1 MDVTHNYGAAFYSCA
16 AGMGVGAIC
25 LAMVGPAKSC
35 TCQRQSKER
44 EEEAKMSEDNEQL
57 DFLEVDFTQ
66 GNSPARQIVDPE
78 EASVI

>member
-1 MDVTHNYGAAFYSCA
+1 
-16 AGMGVGAIC
+16 MGVGAIC
-25 LAMVGPAKSC
+25 LAMVGPANSG

-44 EEEAKMSEDNEQL
+44 EDEAKMSEDNEQL